1 MDSAWKVISCNHITI
16 ILSISIWIEKTYE
29 TILSPTARNFWTIGY
44 KQMILHNFNCFKFIS
59 CLCNS
64 CWFDTGKNDESEVL
78 PSLSL
83 HPLPVCLTVCTTA
96 PLPLRQWRIYNYLQL
111 IPNNLRNWLLFL
123 INGTLTHDG
132 ISQSTSH
139 GRCHGNDDFKNSS
152 PKVLFH
158 GFSVFTVRNKNKDKP
173 Q

>member
-1 MDSAWKVISCNHITI
+1 MK
-16 ILSISIWIEKTYE
+16 
-29 TILSPTARNFWTIGY
+29 
-44 KQMILHNFNCFKFIS
+44 LHNLNHFKFIS

-64 CWFDTGKNDESEVL
+64 CSFNSDKNDESRVL
-78 PSLSL
+78 PLLSL

-111 IPNNLRNWLLFL
+111 IPNNLRFWLLFL
-123 INGTLTHDG
+123 MNGTLIHDG

-139 GRCHGNDDFKNSS
+139 SGSHSDNDFKDSA
-152 PKVLFH
+152 PKILFH
-158 GFSVFTVRNKNKDKP
+158 GFSVITVDKKSKDKP